1 MTDLRYALRL
11 LRSKPLFTLGIVGT
25 LTLGIGASTAIFSVV
40 ETVMLKPLPFR
51 DSDRLVWV
59 AERNDKLN
67 LSTFSASALNY
78 LSWQEQQPRAFD
90 ALGGVRGLSFVLTG
104 SGDPEQ
110 LTGAGIT
117 SSLVPLL
124 GLPPVRGRA
133 FSAREDRP
141 GGEAVAMIT
150 EALWQRDF
158 GGDTAV
164 TARRIVLNGVST
176 QVVGVLPDAIGR
188 LIGAEVFVPIAID
201 PAQERRLNHVM
212 TVVGR
217 LRAGVTLDQAQ
228 AEMDAV
234 ARRDGEM
241 YPEIKDWGIRL
252 VTFEHW
258 IVGDQLRTSLV
269 VLFGAVASLL
279 LIACANVANL
289 LLGGAATREQEMAVR
304 AAIGASQG
312 RLFRQVL
319 IESLTLSIVGGLL
332 GVALALASV
341 RLANAE
347 LPQGLLPVP
356 SIEINGLAL
365 VFACGVTLIAGLLFG
380 IVPAWSI
387 ARRPMQGVLK
397 QASRTTTGGARAVL
411 KRVLVAAELAFA
423 TMLLVGAGLLGQ
435 TLVRLQHVALGFQ
448 PDHLLTFQL
457 SPPMSRYPLDGKAQL
472 FYRSLI
478 DTLRAAPGVT
488 EAAVSSGVPMGQGTY
503 TRTPMAATSGG
514 AVPVGTT
521 IPIDWRIVSPDFFHL
536 MRIPLLR
543 GRTFTDADGPNGPD
557 IVIASRAM
565 ARSFWGDQDPVG
577 RLIRRVGDGKELV
590 VVGVVG
596 DVRNDSLDTEIP
608 SMYYP
613 SARRVWPLMD
623 IVVRTPGDPESI
635 VAGVRQAV
643 RSMDPELPIST
654 VRTEDEWVSASAA
667 QPRLNAVLMTAFAAA
682 ALLVAAVGVYSVLA
696 YSVAQRTREM
706 GVRLALGSS
715 AGAVVR
721 LVLREGMTVGLLGIA
736 VGAFGAMALG
746 RVLAELVYDVP
757 VHDPATFV
765 VVSATLTIVA
775 FAACVVPARRA
786 ARVDPLTALRSE

>member
-11 LRSKPLFTLGIVGT
+11 LRSKPLFTLGIVGA

-40 ETVMLKPLPFR
+40 DTVMLKPLPFR
-51 DSDRLVWV
+51 ESDRLVWV

-78 LSWQEQQPRAFD
+78 LSWQEQQPLAFE

-133 FSAREDRP
+133 FSDREDRP

-150 EALWQRDF
+150 EGLWRRDF
-158 GGDTAV
+158 GGDNAITD
-164 TARRIVLNGVST
+164 RRIVLNGVSS

-188 LIGAEVFVPIAID
+188 LIGADVFVPIAID

-217 LRAGVTLDQAQ
+217 LRAGVTVDQAQ

-234 ARRDGEM
+234 ARRDGET

-252 VTFEHW
+252 VTFERW
-258 IVGDQLRTSLV
+258 IVGDQLRMSLV
-269 VLFGAVASLL
+269 VLLGAVASLL

-289 LLGGAATREQEMAVR
+289 LLGRAATREQEMAVR
-304 AAIGASQG
+304 AALGASQG
-312 RLFRQVL
+312 RLFRQLL
-319 IESLTLSIVGGLL
+319 IESLTLSVAGGLL
-332 GVALALASV
+332 GVALALLSV

-356 SIEINGLAL
+356 SIEIKTLAL

-380 IVPAWSI
+380 IVPAWSM
-387 ARRPMQGVLK
+387 ARRPVYGVLK
-397 QASRTTTGGARAVL
+397 QASRSTIGGARAVL
-411 KRVLVAAELAFA
+411 KRGLVAAELALA

-435 TLVRLQHVALGFQ
+435 TLIRLQHVTLGFQ

-457 SPPMSRYPLDGKAQL
+457 SPPTGRYPLDGKAQL
-472 FYRSLI
+472 FYRSLV

-488 EAAVSSGVPMGQGTY
+488 EAAVSSGMPMGQGNY

-565 ARSFWGDQDPVG
+565 ARDFWGDANPVG
-577 RLIRRVGDGKELV
+577 HLIRRVGDGKELM

-596 DVRNDSLDTEIP
+596 DVRNNSLDTEIP
-608 SMYYP
+608 AMYYP
-613 SARRVWPLMD
+613 LARRIWPLMD
-623 IVVRTPGDPESI
+623 IVVRTPGDPESV
-635 VAGVRQAV
+635 VASVRQAV
-643 RSMDPELPIST
+643 RSIDPELPIST

-682 ALLVAAVGVYSVLA
+682 ALLVAAVGVCSVLA

-715 AGAVVR
+715 PGGVVR
-721 LVLREGMTVGLLGIA
+721 LVLREGMTVGLLGIG
-736 VGAFGAMALG
+736 VGVFGAMALG
-746 RVLAELVYDVP
+746 RVLAELVYGVP

-765 VVSATLTIVA
+765 VVSVTLTVVA

>member
-1 MTDLRYALRL
+1 MTDLRYAFRL
-11 LRSKPLFTLGIVGT
+11 LRSKPLFTIGIVST
-25 LTLGIGASTAIFSVV
+25 LTLGIGASTAIFSVLD
-40 ETVMLKPLPFR
+40 TVMLKPLPFR
-51 DSDRLVWV
+51 DPDRLVWV

-67 LSTFSASALNY
+67 LPTFSASALNY
-78 LSWQEQQPRAFD
+78 LSWKEQQPRAFEV
-90 ALGGVRGLSFVLTG
+90 LGGVRGLSFVLTG

-124 GLPPVRGRA
+124 GVPPVRGRA
-133 FSAREDRP
+133 FTDGEDRP

-150 EALWQRDF
+150 EGLWRRDF
-158 GGDTAV
+158 GGDNAITD
-164 TARRIVLNGVST
+164 RRIVLNGVGS
-176 QVVGVLPDAIGR
+176 QIVGVLPDAIGR
-188 LIGAEVFVPIAID
+188 LLGAEVVVPIAID

-217 LRAGVTLDQAQ
+217 LRPGVTVDQAQ
-228 AEMDAV
+228 SEMDAIV
-234 ARRDGEM
+234 RRDGVT

-252 VTFEHW
+252 VTFYHW
-258 IVGDQLRTSLV
+258 IVGDQLRMSLV

-289 LLGGAATREQEMAVR
+289 LLGRAASREQEMAVR

-312 RLFRQVL
+312 RLFRQLL
-319 IESLTLSIVGGLL
+319 IESVSLSVVGGLL
-332 GVALALASV
+332 GVALAVASV
-341 RLANAE
+341 RLCNAE

-356 SIEINGLAL
+356 SIEINAVAL
-365 VFACGVTLIAGLLFG
+365 LFACGVTLLAGLLFG
-380 IVPAWSI
+380 IVPAWSM
-387 ARRPMQGVLK
+387 ARRPTHGVLK
-397 QASRTTTGGARAVL
+397 QASRSTTGGARAML
-411 KRVLVAAELAFA
+411 KRGLVAAELALA

-435 TLVRLQHVALGFQ
+435 TLIRLQHVTLGFE

-457 SPPMSRYPLDGKAQL
+457 SPPTGRYPLDGKAEL

-478 DTLRAAPGVT
+478 ERLRAAPGVT
-488 EAAVSSGVPMGQGTY
+488 EAAVSSGVPMGQGNY

-521 IPIDWRIVSPDFFHL
+521 IPIDWRIVSPDFFHA

-543 GRTFTDADGPNGPD
+543 GRTFTDADGPSGPD

-565 ARSFWGDQDPVG
+565 ARDFWGDENPVG
-577 RLIRRVGDGKELV
+577 HFIRRVGDGKELM

-596 DVRNDSLDTEIP
+596 DVRNNSLDTEIP
-608 SMYYP
+608 AMYYP
-613 SARRVWPLMD
+613 LARRVWPLMD
-623 IVVRTPGDPESI
+623 IVVRTPGDPAAL
-635 VAGVRQAV
+635 VASVRQAV
-643 RSMDPELPIST
+643 RSMDPDLPIST
-654 VRTEDEWVSASAA
+654 VKTEDDWISTSAA
-667 QPRLNAVLMTAFAAA
+667 QPRLNAVLMMAFACA

-715 AGAVVR
+715 PGGVVR
-721 LVLREGMTVGLLGIA
+721 LILREGMTVGVLGI
-736 VGAFGAMALG
+736 GAGVFGALAIG
-746 RVLAELVYDVP
+746 RVLGDLVYGVP
-757 VHDPATFV
+757 VHDPTTFI
-765 VVSATLTIVA
+765 VVSTTLTIVA

-786 ARVDPLTALRSE
+786 SRVDPLTALRSD